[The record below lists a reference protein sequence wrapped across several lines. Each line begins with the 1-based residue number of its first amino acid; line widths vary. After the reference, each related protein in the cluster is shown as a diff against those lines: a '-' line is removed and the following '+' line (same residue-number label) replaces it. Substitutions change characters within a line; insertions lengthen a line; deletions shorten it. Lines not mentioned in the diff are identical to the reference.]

1 MISRQKLGAAV
12 LVVGLV
18 AALPEYAD
26 CVLPPAPS
34 KVPDGVSASEQEML
48 MAMKTLKQY
57 NGDVEVYLKCLEFEA
72 KQNRMTATEQRNKH
86 NAAITQLEKIAT
98 QFNEQ
103 VRVYKA
109 KG

>member
-1 MISRQKLGAAV
+1 
-12 LVVGLV
+12 
-18 AALPEYAD
+18 
-26 CVLPPAPS
+26 
-34 KVPDGVSASEQEML
+34 
-48 MAMKTLKQY
+48 
-57 NGDVEVYLKCLEFEA
+57 
-72 KQNRMTATEQRNKH
+72 MTATEQRNKH